1 MFNNTEREM
10 MITDNWL
17 NEAVDKMK
25 EKGTIG
31 AFTKQAKR
39 RGMTAQQ
46 FARYVLANKDKFN
59 TRTIRRAV
67 FAHNMNNFNR

>member
-25 EKGTIG
+25 EKGTVG

-39 RGMTAQQ
+39 RGMTAQS
-46 FARYVLANKDKFN
+46 FARYVLANKDQFN
-59 TRTIRRAV
+59 TKTIRRAV
-67 FAHNMNNFNR
+67 FAHNMNSFNR